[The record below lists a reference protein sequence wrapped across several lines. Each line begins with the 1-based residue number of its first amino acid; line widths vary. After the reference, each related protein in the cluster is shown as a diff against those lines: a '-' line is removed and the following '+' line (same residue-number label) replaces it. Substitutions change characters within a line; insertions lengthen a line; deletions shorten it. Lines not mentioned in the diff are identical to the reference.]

1 MEGKGPGVTSDQ
13 TQRFGHRNG
22 VPPASFSTFE
32 LGAEGGGP
40 GQEGSL
46 GRLSA
51 HPAPRPTLPVH
62 IRWLQS

>member
-22 VPPASFSTFE
+22 VSCLLSTFE

-51 HPAPRPTLPVH
+51 HPAPRLTLPVH
-62 IRWLQS
+62 IRWPES